1 MLTYQQATAIRTAM
15 GDPGRAVPFSRTFFR
30 GGHAASRTISH
41 KTAHALAKRGL
52 GRVKTGV
59 HKDEGIFVVVEAG
72 VVEYMRHK
80 EKIMSENEETIA
92 EESAPAPAAKK
103 SRATNGKSKPA
114 SSLNLMT
121 HLSEEP
127 EVLAVWPEDLELAS
141 DGPLFD
147 RRQVEPLNMQVM
159 NSIEAKGMRIK
170 PKVRRKPGEEDVLQ
184 VIDGRTR
191 VRSAREINK
200 KLELAGLPK
209 KKILVEIDICTSDAM
224 AAELKHMYNEE
235 RLERDPLGKAEGM
248 VELLGYGYSVTD
260 VATMFKVATKTV
272 QRAKKLVNASDDLKE
287 ALKENK
293 ITLVQALDFAKFH
306 EDKQGGEIAAYL
318 QSLKEMDKAREE
330 ATKPKKAGKD
340 EPDATAG
347 RPKKKRRSLP
357 WAKVESMYRGIT
369 RHHFDTGKV
378 RHTDA
383 DVAEAV
389 KLAMNFLGGGGDK
402 ARKSFEEFM
411 EGIGF
416 GITPEEG

>member
-1 MLTYQQATAIRTAM
+1 MLTYQQASAIKAAM
-15 GDPGRAVPFSRTFFR
+15 NEPERAVPFSRTFFR
-30 GGHAASRTISH
+30 GGHAASKTISH
-41 KTAHALAKRGL
+41 KTAYALAKRGL
-52 GRVKTGV
+52 GMVRPGV
-59 HKDEGIFVVVEAG
+59 HKDEGIFVVVESG
-72 VVEYMRHK
+72 VTEYMRHK
-80 EKIMSENEETIA
+80 EKIMSENQETIA
-92 EESAPAPAAKK
+92 EDAAPTPKK
-103 SRATNGKSKPA
+103 ARASNGKSKPV

-147 RRQVEPLNMQVM
+147 RRQIEPLNIQVM
-159 NSIEAKGMRIK
+159 NSIETKGMRVK
-170 PKVRRKPGEEDVLQ
+170 PKVRRKPGEDDVLQ

-191 VRSAREINK
+191 VRSAREINSR
-200 KLELAGLPK
+200 LEKAGLPK
-209 KKILVEIDICTSDAM
+209 KKILVEVDICTSDAM

-260 VATMFKVATKTV
+260 VATMFKVSTKTV
-272 QRAKKLVNASDDLKE
+272 QRAKKLLGASDELKE

-293 ITLVQALDFAKFH
+293 ITLVQALDFAKFPT
-306 EDKQGGEIAAYL
+306 DDQGKEIAEYL
-318 QSLKEMDKAREE
+318 QALDQMDKDREE
-330 ATKPKKAGKD
+330 ATKPSKGGKE
-340 EPDATAG
+340 EPAPAAG

-357 WAKVESMYRGIT
+357 WAKVESIYRGIT
-369 RHHFDTGKV
+369 RHHFDDGKV

-383 DVAEAV
+383 DMAEAV